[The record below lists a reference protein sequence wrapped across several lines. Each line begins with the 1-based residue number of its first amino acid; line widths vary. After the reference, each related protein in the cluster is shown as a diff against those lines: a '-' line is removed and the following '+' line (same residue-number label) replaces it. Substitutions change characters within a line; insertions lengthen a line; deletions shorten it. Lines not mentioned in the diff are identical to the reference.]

1 MRLGMMKNIFI
12 ERRERKG
19 AIPRN
24 FMRYFNEDQVN
35 TYIKLKEAGWK
46 LYFIR
51 RPRLRKHTIAL
62 IDVTS
67 KHVGVIEQS
76 GNISIDQGMIKLRV

>member
-1 MRLGMMKNIFI
+1 MKNIIF

-24 FMRYFNEDQVN
+24 FMRYFNVDQVN

-51 RPRLRKHTIAL
+51 RPRLSKHTIAL
-62 IDVTS
+62 IDITS

-76 GNISIDQGMIKLRV
+76 GHFSIDQGMINLRV

>member
-1 MRLGMMKNIFI
+1 MKNIFI

-24 FMRYFNEDQVN
+24 YMRYFNKDQVN

-51 RPRLRKHTIAL
+51 RPRIRKHTIAL

-67 KHVGVIEQS
+67 KYVGVIEQS
-76 GNISIDQGMIKLRV
+76 GDFSLDQPIIKLRV